1 MIGVGLNLSIP
12 DDGFP
17 DDLRWPATSLGH
29 GVGAAQALGG
39 ASGGARALDR
49 RRARMRWSRRSTA
62 RDALRGREVGWEA
75 AGGAGA
81 SGAGRAEGIDDRGN
95 LVVVTD
101 AGERLSLGAGEVSL
115 RL

>member
-29 GVGAAQALGG
+29 GVGADQAL
-39 ASGGARALDR
+39 AALR
-49 RRARMRWSRRSTA
+49 EALGRWTAAGPEEVVAAFAA
-62 RDALRGREVGWEA
+62 RDALRGREVAWE
-75 AGGAGA
+75 GGRRLGHPR
-81 SGAGRAEGIDDRGN
+81 GGRADGIDERGN

-101 AGERLSLGAGEVSL
+101 SGERLSLGAGEVSL